1 MEKIYCKAGSV
12 ELTEKEA
19 FRIYEEKKYIVTS
32 TAIYQPH
39 FSQPQSAVYFS
50 KVFTVKGMARRGRFY
65 TLTAAQINRILGEEL
80 LIEEL

>member
-1 MEKIYCKAGSV
+1 MEKIYCKVGSV
-12 ELTEKEA
+12 ELTEKDA

-39 FSQPQSAVYFS
+39 FSQAQNAVYFS
-50 KVFTVKGMARRGRFY
+50 KVFTVKGMVRRGRFY

>member
-1 MEKIYCKAGSV
+1 MEKIYCKAGRV

-39 FSQPQSAVYFS
+39 FSQAQNAVYFS
-50 KVFTVKGMARRGRFY
+50 KVFTVKGMARRGRFH
-65 TLTAAQINRILGEEL
+65 TLTAAQINKILGEEL
-80 LIEEL
+80 LIEEF